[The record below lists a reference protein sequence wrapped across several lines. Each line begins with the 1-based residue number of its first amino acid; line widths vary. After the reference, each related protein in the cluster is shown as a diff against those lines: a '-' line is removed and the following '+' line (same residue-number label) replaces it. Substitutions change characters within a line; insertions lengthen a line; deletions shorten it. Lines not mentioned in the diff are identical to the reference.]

1 MPFLP
6 TRPRVYLA
14 GPDVFFPDALA
25 RGATLRALCT
35 EFGFEG
41 LFPLDAPAPADASSP
56 ARFAR
61 RIFEANLGLIRR
73 ADAVL
78 ANLQDFRGHEPDSGT
93 AFEVGF
99 AAALGLPVWAYGAPA
114 VPIVEQV
121 PGDAAGRD
129 AQGYLVED
137 FGMSR
142 NLMLA
147 CAARVVPGDA
157 RACLAQ
163 MRATWPAVQSE
174 PEANHAHPSR

>member
-1 MPFLP
+1 MS
-6 TRPRVYLA
+6 PRVYLA
-14 GPDVFFPDALA
+14 GPDVFFPDAPA
-25 RGATLRALCT
+25 RGAALRALCA

-41 LFPLDAPAPADASSP
+41 LFPLDAPLPADAAAP
-56 ARFAR
+56 AAFAR

-99 AAALGLPVWAYGAPA
+99 ATALGIPVWAYGAPA
-114 VPIVEQV
+114 VPIIEQV
-121 PGDAAGRD
+121 RGATDGRD

-147 CAARVVPGDA
+147 CAAHVVPGDV
-157 RACLAQ
+157 RACLAR
-163 MRATWPAVQSE
+163 MRAAWPRD
-174 PEANHAHPSR
+174 EAGHEAKHAHPAR